1 VDVGGRKLK
10 KFLVLILSY
19 LSILL
24 LAAHYVEIESVSST
38 GVILSVKPY
47 YDAVEKPRVYLYSP
61 TGFIKAKNIEDNL
74 YEFKDGKYSWVIP
87 IVYGKDTLNHTITGV
102 VSDVILDIRE
112 YKKSI
117 NLKVY
122 TDTRNLNLVI
132 KVETDYIVSDAKV
145 DDIPLNIVKIADGYL
160 LITDKR
166 RKEFQNN
173 LNITFLMKNGK
184 KKQLN
189 YNLFT
194 LNGFTTYLRG
204 DFTPYVKTIIGTHV
218 VQRGETLWEIANK
231 YGVRTADLQIINN
244 LEDPNKIY
252 SGMKLKIGTVQFLEG
267 LTTIVVNLYTS
278 RLAVYYSEK
287 LVKEFPVAIGRSDAT
302 PPGIYWILDKQVDPA
317 LYWYGEYIP
326 PRSPVNGLG
335 TRFLQFSDPS
345 FGIHGTTKP
354 WEVGRRISHGCIRMF
369 NFDVETLDAFVDLGS
384 PVIVIKDDRELPD
397 NLSDLPEFITFKNNL
412 LSKKNEESQTV
423 R

>member
-19 LSILL
+19 LSILS

-38 GVILSVKPY
+38 GVILSVKPN

-145 DDIPLNIVKIADGYL
+145 DDIPLN
-160 LITDKR
+160 
-166 RKEFQNN
+166 N
-173 LNITFLMKNGK
+173 
-184 KKQLN
+184 
-189 YNLFT
+189 
-194 LNGFTTYLRG
+194 
-204 DFTPYVKTIIGTHV
+204 
-218 VQRGETLWEIANK
+218 
-231 YGVRTADLQIINN
+231 QI
-244 LEDPNKIY
+244 
-252 SGMKLKIGTVQFLEG
+252 
-267 LTTIVVNLYTS
+267 
-278 RLAVYYSEK
+278 
-287 LVKEFPVAIGRSDAT
+287 
-302 PPGIYWILDKQVDPA
+302 
-317 LYWYGEYIP
+317 
-326 PRSPVNGLG
+326 
-335 TRFLQFSDPS
+335 
-345 FGIHGTTKP
+345 
-354 WEVGRRISHGCIRMF
+354 
-369 NFDVETLDAFVDLGS
+369 
-384 PVIVIKDDRELPD
+384 
-397 NLSDLPEFITFKNNL
+397 
-412 LSKKNEESQTV
+412 
-423 R
+423 